1 MSRISKAGNVTAWV
15 LCGLLGFVYVSTGLP
30 KLGLFTE
37 EMVTEVT
44 ENFRRYGH
52 PDAFRIFI
60 GVCEVAGAVGLLIPR
75 LASLAALGLMAIMC
89 GAIYTHATHG
99 ENLEM
104 IGPLV
109 LLGLL
114 GITALLRRPRLIFGA
129 ERAADTGSGS
139 GSEKRAPQN
148 RSAA

>member
-1 MSRISKAGNVTAWV
+1 MSRISKGRNVTAWV
-15 LCGLLGFVYVSTGLP
+15 LCGLLAFVYASAGLP

-44 ENFRRYGH
+44 ENFRRFGY
-52 PDAFRIFI
+52 PDGFRIFI
-60 GVCEVAGAVGLLIPR
+60 GACEVAGAVGLLIPR

-114 GITALLRRPRLIFGA
+114 GIAALLRRPQVLSDSGRV
-129 ERAADTGSGS
+129 ADTESGS
-139 GSEKRAPQN
+139 AAEKRARQDRN
-148 RSAA
+148 AA